1 MLHDVSSTL
10 GGSGAAVDAN
20 GQPIGAKL
28 IQYQSDPI
36 EAFKEMNLKK
46 IVSEEKYS
54 NSDVSSYTTSILSEQ
69 Y

>member
-1 MLHDVSSTL
+1 
-10 GGSGAAVDAN
+10 
-20 GQPIGAKL
+20 
-28 IQYQSDPI
+28 
-36 EAFKEMNLKK
+36 MNLKK